1 MSYIPL
7 KCKSCGADLN
17 YKEGSVSVTC
27 KHCGSKFLLSE
38 LLEKNE
44 NQSTKSIS
52 ANGQLLKTK
61 SEFDISDS
69 ALGTLMFVVLNIVFS
84 FLLVTFDVKIKMGTF
99 VYYVLHVIVEGI
111 FALAAYIV
119 AKAKRKNI
127 LEAAGMKKKVNGAIV
142 GWCALTALLCLLCF
156 GNITN
161 VFIALLEK
169 FGLNS
174 ENGTIEINNF
184 GEYIGMLIGSCCV
197 AGFAEELLFRGVIQS
212 GFKKWGIKVAVG
224 FSALIFMIMHG
235 SVLQT
240 VHQFIIGVVI
250 GYIFYKTNN
259 LWIGV
264 IIHFFNNFIPV
275 TEVYLLTE
283 LAKSGGSGASD
294 SVTEWVVEPAGY
306 GSILIEFIIAL
317 VVAWAGLY
325 FIKMIYKKIIAEN
338 EKLNGKEAENETVT
352 SIVVDGEEKE
362 VEMSIDGATIE
373 SEENNLTEKK
383 PEKPKVSGMTI
394 AIFSISGL
402 YLLLEWILGTIAMF
416 R

>member
-1 MSYIPL
+1 ME
-7 KCKSCGADLN
+7 N
-17 YKEGSVSVTC
+17 
-27 KHCGSKFLLSE
+27 
-38 LLEKNE
+38 NE
-44 NQSTKSIS
+44 N

-119 AKAKRKNI
+119 AKAKRKNL

-174 ENGTIEINNF
+174 ENGAIEINNF
-184 GEYIGMLIGSCCV
+184 GEYVGMLIGSCCV

-283 LAKSGGSGASD
+283 LAKSGKTSELAAETATAETVGF
-294 SVTEWVVEPAGY
+294 

-317 VVAWAGLY
+317 FVAWIGLY

-338 EKLNGKEAENETVT
+338 EKLNGKENENETVT

-362 VEMSIDGATIE
+362 VEMSIDGAAIE
-373 SEENNLTEKK
+373 SEENILTEKK
-383 PEKPKVSGMTI
+383 PEKPKISGVTI

-416 R
+416 RWE

>member
-7 KCKSCGADLN
+7 KCKSCGSDLD
-17 YKEGSVSVTC
+17 YREGSVSVTC
-27 KHCGSKFLLSE
+27 KHCGSKFLVSE
-38 LLEKNE
+38 ILENKETPQDKNA
-44 NQSTKSIS
+44 S

-61 SEFDISDS
+61 SEFDISCS
-69 ALGTLMFVVLNIVFS
+69 ALATLMFIVLNILFS
-84 FLLVTFDVKIKMGTF
+84 FALVLFDIKVKMGTF
-99 VYYVLHVIVEGI
+99 LYYVLHVLVEGI

-119 AKAKRKNI
+119 AKTKNVKI
-127 LEAAGMKKKVNGAIV
+127 LDAAGMKKKVNGTIV
-142 GWCALTALLCLLCF
+142 AWCFLVALVSLFGF
-156 GNITN
+156 GNLTN

-169 FGLNS
+169 FGLKS
-174 ENGTIEINNF
+174 ENATIEINNF
-184 GEYIGMLIGSCCV
+184 WQYIGMVISSCAM
-197 AGFAEELLFRGVIQS
+197 AGFAEEFLFRGVIQS

-240 VHQFIIGVVI
+240 VHQFIIGVII

-325 FIKMIYKKIIAEN
+325 FIKLIFKRVIAEN
-338 EKLNGKEAENETVT
+338 EKLNGNESENEVVT
-352 SIVVDGEEKE
+352 SIVVDGEAQE
-362 VEMSIDGATIE
+362 VEMSIDGE
-373 SEENNLTEKK
+373 SVAEAEEISEIKK
-383 PEKPKVSGMTI
+383 EKPKISGATI

-402 YLLLEWILGTIAMF
+402 YLILEWILGTISMF
-416 R
+416 M